1 MAEIRTTL
9 YSKELQKQIFPDNSF
24 YKKSVAETGVADT
37 SETVEKPVQNKISKA
52 KEGKPNQLPL
62 SVETSTDTKKT
73 YPTTLI
79 YCQPLLIDSQSEL
92 MVNYSKRQTKQEQ
105 QAGEMNVK
113 IANYAA
119 YHWAPTLATNILK
132 TTGDARASNIMGI
145 TGNRKALNKEVML
158 KIYNLMLRM
167 NVSGMGGKWYGML
180 TPDAY
185 TDLLSVP
192 EFVDYQKTGN
202 ATKLEQGILGQIM
215 GVELFTRTT
224 DEGHTG
230 LLYKAD
236 GKTPIPAE
244 SEMADTLLAGNLFW
258 NDKMVC
264 RAEGVLRTVVNEN
277 APGYLGGTILECFT
291 RFGADI
297 IRDDQKGV
305 IALLEDKA

>member
-119 YHWAPTLATNILK
+119 YHWAPTLASNILR

-145 TGNRKALNKEVML
+145 TGDRKALNKEVML

-244 SEMADTLLAGNLFW
+244 SEVTDALLAGNLFW

-297 IRDDQKGV
+297 IREDQKGV
-305 IALLEDKA
+305 ITLLEDKA